1 MHRKL
6 TTGLAIL
13 LFCKSALVFAQ
24 LTPERF
30 LSAASQAKDIE
41 FPAEPSSFSF
51 LSSPR
56 LALYKPDGG
65 GPFPAIVLHHQ
76 CGGLRNASGSWQNM
90 SMLGWAK
97 EAVARG
103 YVVLLLDSLGPRSVD
118 TVCMGAKGGV
128 NFARGLKDALQAAE
142 HLRRLGFV
150 DKNRVAFAGYSWGA
164 GVGLL
169 ASSKKAVAA
178 LNQTERF
185 NAIVSFYPPCYIV
198 PPNRTPP
205 YELVLTEIDRPLLVL
220 MAERDNETP
229 PEECV
234 SRLAPL
240 KAAGAPIEWHVYP
253 ETTHCWD
260 CENLNGFRKVDG
272 RGISVVYR
280 YSANATK
287 DSAQRMFGFI
297 EKAFASRP

>member
-1 MHRKL
+1 MCRKL
-6 TTGLAIL
+6 TTWLFIL

-24 LTPERF
+24 LTPERY

-41 FPAEPSSFSF
+41 FPTESSSFSF
-51 LSSPR
+51 FSSPR
-56 LALYKPDGG
+56 LALYESEGA
-65 GPFPAIVLHHQ
+65 GPFPASVLHHQ
-76 CGGLRNASGSWQNM
+76 CGGLRSANGRWQNM

-103 YVVLLLDSLGPRSVD
+103 FVVLLLDSLGPRSVD
-118 TVCMGAKGGV
+118 TVCMGATGGV
-128 NFARGLKDALQAAE
+128 NFARGLKDALQAAA
-142 HLRRLGFV
+142 HLRRLDFV
-150 DKNRVAFAGYSWGA
+150 DNNRVAFAGYSWGA

-169 ASSKKAVAA
+169 ASSKKAVVA

-198 PPNRTPP
+198 PPNRTPS

-220 MAERDNETP
+220 MGDRDNETP

-234 SRLAPL
+234 SRLAPM

-260 CENLNGFRKVDG
+260 CENLNGSRKVDG
-272 RGISVVYR
+272 RGTSVVYY
-280 YSANATK
+280 YSDNTTK
-287 DSAQRMFGFI
+287 DSAQRMFSFI